1 MDYEYLNVWGGDSVA
16 KSCRSSWLQQGHGY
30 REDVPFHVTKK
41 QISREEEGLLCI
53 VVGPMTSYVDL
64 YQANPGRIL
73 DQTEPFPS
81 LLGLKSGQT
90 GPTGH

>member
-1 MDYEYLNVWGGDSVA
+1 MSKMFPAVKVANAAVTPVGGVLAFVGVA
-16 KSCRSSWLQQGHGY
+16 EPATWV
-30 REDVPFHVTKK
+30 VP
-41 QISREEEGLLCI
+41 
-53 VVGPMTSYVDL
+53 GPMTSYVDL

>member
-1 MDYEYLNVWGGDSVA
+1 MGSIRAASIILFRQSITVVPGVRPLACGGEVA
-16 KSCRSSWLQQGHGY
+16 
-30 REDVPFHVTKK
+30 
-41 QISREEEGLLCI
+41 
-53 VVGPMTSYVDL
+53 VVVVAVIGPMTSYVDL

>member
-1 MDYEYLNVWGGDSVA
+1 MDRSGRK
-16 KSCRSSWLQQGHGY
+16 KSKSIPLLGKYSHIAHNGARSIHIIATG
-30 REDVPFHVTKK
+30 
-41 QISREEEGLLCI
+41 
-53 VVGPMTSYVDL
+53 GPMTSYVDL